1 MVPRVLTEHI
11 RQLAEW
17 FPVVSVT
24 GPRQS
29 GKSTIVK
36 AAFPNYRYE
45 NLEDPQTRKS
55 ALDDPVGFIRNRP
68 EPMIVDEAQYVPE
81 LFSMIQVVSDEQGT
95 SGQYV
100 LSGSQN
106 FLLLKNI
113 TQSLAGRVGMVKLL
127 PFSLSEASQ
136 ALPALSVEEFM
147 LRGGFPRPYG
157 NNMPLDLFF
166 SNYVGTYVERD
177 VADYLD
183 VRNLTS
189 FRKFLRLCALNAGN
203 LMNYAKI
210 ARDADVDARTAK
222 AWLSI
227 LESGYIVFRLM
238 PYYSNEGKQLIKT
251 PKMYFYDT
259 GLLCHLLGIGTVGQL
274 LLSPHLGAVFEN
286 LIIAETYKNHCNR
299 GEDPQMFFYRDSS
312 KIEVDLLD
320 FTDAADRKLVE
331 IKSGQ
336 TYRDSFARHLGTIG
350 DLLGIPEEHRYVVA
364 RVDAGFH
371 ARGASVLPASE
382 WLLSES

>member
-136 ALPALSVEEFM
+136 ALPALSV
-147 LRGGFPRPYG
+147 
-157 NNMPLDLFF
+157 
-166 SNYVGTYVERD
+166 
-177 VADYLD
+177 
-183 VRNLTS
+183 
-189 FRKFLRLCALNAGN
+189 
-203 LMNYAKI
+203 
-210 ARDADVDARTAK
+210 
-222 AWLSI
+222 
-227 LESGYIVFRLM
+227 
-238 PYYSNEGKQLIKT
+238 
-251 PKMYFYDT
+251 
-259 GLLCHLLGIGTVGQL
+259 
-274 LLSPHLGAVFEN
+274 
-286 LIIAETYKNHCNR
+286 
-299 GEDPQMFFYRDSS
+299 
-312 KIEVDLLD
+312 
-320 FTDAADRKLVE
+320 
-331 IKSGQ
+331 
-336 TYRDSFARHLGTIG
+336 
-350 DLLGIPEEHRYVVA
+350 
-364 RVDAGFH
+364 
-371 ARGASVLPASE
+371 
-382 WLLSES
+382 